1 MYSLHVLLAKSI
13 VAPAPAPALKGF
25 SNLHSTLEI
34 GYSDSVGTRGNCYYN
49 RLFLYQ
55 IILMGA
61 LSNQVHD
68 QN

>member
-13 VAPAPAPALKGF
+13 VAPAPALKGF

-34 GYSDSVGTRGNCYYN
+34 GYSDSVGTRAYCYYN